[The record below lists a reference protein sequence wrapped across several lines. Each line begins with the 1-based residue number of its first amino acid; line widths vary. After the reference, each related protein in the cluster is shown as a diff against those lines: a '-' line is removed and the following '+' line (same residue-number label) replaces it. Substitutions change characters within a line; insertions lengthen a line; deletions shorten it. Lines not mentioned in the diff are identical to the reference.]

1 MLNKVILMG
10 RLCADPDFR
19 QTPSGV
25 AVCRIR
31 LAIDRRF
38 TNKHFR
44 IAVMVLLIFVFLQQ
58 TIHVMMT
65 RLSVNIN
72 KVATLRNARGGDIPN
87 VVKVALDCE
96 TFGADGI
103 TVHPRPDERH
113 IRRADVYDLR
123 PLLRTEFNIEGYPS
137 PEFIDLV
144 LKVKPH
150 QVTLVPDSPTQIT
163 SNSGWDTK
171 TNIDFLTDVLDQFNT
186 AGIRTSV
193 FVSTDTEMIEYA
205 AKAGADRVELYTEP
219 YATAFPK
226 DPEVAIA
233 PFVEAARVARKL
245 GLGLNAGHDLS
256 LLNLNFFY
264 KNIPWL
270 DEVSIGH
277 ALISD
282 ALYLGLERTIQE
294 YKNCLR

>member
-1 MLNKVILMG
+1 M
-10 RLCADPDFR
+10 
-19 QTPSGV
+19 
-25 AVCRIR
+25 
-31 LAIDRRF
+31 
-38 TNKHFR
+38 
-44 IAVMVLLIFVFLQQ
+44 
-58 TIHVMMT
+58 
-65 RLSVNIN
+65 
-72 KVATLRNARGGDIPN
+72 
-87 VVKVALDCE
+87 VKVALDCE
-96 TFGADGI
+96 AFGADGI

-113 IRRADVYDLR
+113 IRRKDVFDLR

-150 QVTLVPDSPTQIT
+150 QVTLVPDTPSQIT

-171 TNIDFLTDVLDQFNT
+171 VNQAFLTEVLDEFNS

-193 FVSTDTEMIEYA
+193 FVAADSEMIEYA
-205 AKAGADRVELYTEP
+205 AKTGTDRVELYTEP
-219 YATAFPK
+219 YATLYPK
-226 DPEVAIA
+226 DK
-233 PFVEAARVARKL
+233 EAAIEPFIRAAQTARKL

-256 LLNLNFFY
+256 LINLHYFY
-264 KNIPWL
+264 TNIPWL

-294 YKNCLR
+294 YKNCLH